1 MLMNLYLI
9 LVLLLSTSLVSAQ
22 IYDDEII
29 EDEKVEVQ
37 QDKTNSKRPK
47 NDRGLSPNKI
57 ENLFVGLN
65 FSLGIGNTFY
75 LDVSPYAG
83 YKFGDMLGV
92 GAGLTYIYFAD
103 VINSYDDNI
112 YGGRLFVK
120 FRPFKEQ
127 RFLNTFNLHA
137 ELEYLNHSEYVNGK
151 LERVFV
157 PAVNVG
163 LGYNTNF
170 SKGFAFSFD
179 FLINVLWFQR
189 LNQGLSNVYS
199 IPWMYRTGIYYAF

>member
-1 MLMNLYLI
+1 MLMNRYLI
-9 LVLLLSTSLVSAQ
+9 LMLLFSTSQVFAQ

-29 EDEKVEVQ
+29 EDEKVELKQ
-37 QDKTNSKRPK
+37 NEKINRKPQK
-47 NDRGLSPNKI
+47 DRALSANKI

-65 FSLGIGNTFY
+65 FSLGISNTFY

-103 VINSYDDNI
+103 IINRYDDNI

-137 ELEYLNHSEYVNGK
+137 ELEYLNHSEYVNGQ

-189 LNQGLSNVYS
+189 INQGLSNIYS